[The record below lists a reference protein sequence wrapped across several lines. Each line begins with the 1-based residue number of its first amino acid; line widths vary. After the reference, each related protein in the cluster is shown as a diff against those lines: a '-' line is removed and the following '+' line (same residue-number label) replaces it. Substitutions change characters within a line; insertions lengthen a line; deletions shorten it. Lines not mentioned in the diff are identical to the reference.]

1 MVCPDCEGLARR
13 VAELEKLVLLL
24 QAKNAELEKRLLAY
38 ENAHTPSSL
47 SRRKREPREK
57 TGNPPGA
64 PQGHEGTT
72 RPVPEPNKTVN
83 VEPAERCSC
92 CDEKLEKPTGFLE
105 RIITDLPDILPLLVT
120 LFRLPVQVCKK
131 CRTKNIATHS
141 DLPTNGQFGYNSL
154 ALVAMLRHK
163 GRLPCEKVADFLEN
177 VFHLK
182 ITPATVLEL
191 DTRTA
196 KKLSGKYE
204 QLKKSMRKA
213 RYSYTD
219 ETGAKVNGKRHN
231 TWVFTNQDTTLLV
244 TRKSRGKNVLEE
256 ILGKKYAGQIICD
269 GHRAYSNFTN
279 RLQRCWAHPLREVKY
294 LAKDFLEAVPL
305 HDELKNLYAW
315 AVERYR
321 KRLNKKQRY
330 SLWVRARHRLR
341 QTLEKYAR
349 EKKLEKFLQKM
360 HNGFDHWFTFI
371 LHPELE
377 PTNNRAERALRE
389 TVVQRKIFGCWRN
402 KKGTGNHDILTS
414 LIATWQQ
421 RGLNPYH
428 QLLTSLK
435 S

>member
-1 MVCPDCEGLARR
+1 VLARR
-13 VAELEKLVLLL
+13 VAEQDKQIAELKTLVLLL

-64 PQGHEGTT
+64 PKGHDGTT
-72 RPVPEPNKTVN
+72 RPTPEPNKV
-83 VEPAERCSC
+83 VDIEPRKRCAGC
-92 CDEKLEKPTGFLE
+92 GEKLGKPTGFLE
-105 RIITDLPDILPLLVT
+105 RIITDLPEILPLLVT

-131 CRTKNIATHS
+131 CGTKNVPSHP
-141 DLPTNGQFGYNSL
+141 DLPTNGQFGYNTL
-154 ALVAMLRHK
+154 ALVSMLRHK

-182 ITPATVLEL
+182 ISPATVLEL

-196 KKLSGKYE
+196 TKLSSKYE
-204 QLKKSMRKA
+204 QLKKNVRKG

-219 ETGAKVNGKRHN
+219 ETGAKVNGKRHH
-231 TWVFTNQDTTLLV
+231 TWVFNNEDTTLLV

-279 RLQRCWAHPLREVKY
+279 RLQRCWAHPLREAKY
-294 LAKDFLEAVPL
+294 LAKDFLEAMPL
-305 HDELKNLYAW
+305 HAELKNLYAW

-321 KRLNKKQRY
+321 KRLNKKRRY
-330 SLWVRARHRLR
+330 SLWAHARYRLR
-341 QTLEKYAR
+341 QILKKHKR
-349 EKKLEKFLQKM
+349 EKKLEKFLEKM
-360 HNGFDHWFTFI
+360 QNGFEHWFTFI

-402 KKGTGNHDILTS
+402 KKGTNNHDILVS

-421 RGLNPYH
+421 RGKNPYH
-428 QLLTSLK
+428 QLLTSLR